1 MPMLDNASVE
11 VMSTGLKYPEGP
23 IHCEDGSI
31 VLVEIM
37 GQTLTQIPAS
47 GGKGETLATL
57 PGGPNGAA
65 VGPGNSVYICNS
77 GGFDWTPIPVL
88 DKQTLRVKQT
98 LLVGGNQPSTYS
110 GGSLQKYEP
119 ASRKV
124 SVLYTECVER
134 YAPANSLYQHPNAFW
149 NPPFMLRGPDDLVV
163 DHEGGIWFTD
173 WGKIRARDK
182 DITAVYYASADG
194 KSIKQMIYPLN
205 SPNGIG
211 LSPCGKKL
219 YVALTF
225 ERKVLYYE
233 IPKPGVIDPNPATI
247 DGSYLLTGDFTGQSI
262 LDSMA
267 LDVEGNVYVAT
278 MLPEGYDPA
287 SNGGITV
294 ISPDGDTDYIPIE
307 LPDAE
312 CAPLPS
318 NICFGGKDMKTAY
331 ITCGASGMLLKMP
344 AKIPGLELNY
354 NGSHFN
360 PGGEK

>member
-1 MPMLDNASVE
+1 MPTLDNTAVE
-11 VMSTGLKYPEGP
+11 IMCAGLKYPEGP
-23 IHCEDGSI
+23 VHCKDGSI
-31 VLVEIM
+31 ILVEIM
-37 GQTLTQIPAS
+37 GQTLTQVPAD
-47 GGKGETLATL
+47 GGKNKTLASL

-65 VGPGNSVYICNS
+65 VGPDNCIYVCNS
-77 GGFDWTPIPVL
+77 GGFDWTPIPL
-88 DKQTLRVKQT
+88 PNKQQ

-110 GGSLQKYEP
+110 GGSLQKVD
-119 ASRKV
+119 V
-124 SVLYTECVER
+124 STGSVNVLYTECADR
-134 YAPANSLYQHPNAFW
+134 YAPLNSLVQHPNAYW

-163 DHEGGIWFTD
+163 DEAGGIWFTD

-225 ERKVLYYE
+225 ERKVLRYD
-233 IPKPGVIDPNPATI
+233 IPEPGVIDANPRTL

-267 LDVEGNVYVAT
+267 LDVDGNVYVAT
-278 MLPEGYDPA
+278 MLPEGYAPA
-287 SNGGITV
+287 SSGGITV
-294 ISPDGDTDYIPIE
+294 ISPAGDVEYIPIE
-307 LPDAE
+307 LPNADF
-312 CAPLPS
+312 APLPS

-331 ITCGASGMLLKMP
+331 ITCGAAGLLLKMP
-344 AKIPGLELNY
+344 ASIPGLELNC
-354 NGSHFN
+354 NGSHFD
-360 PGGEK
+360 PKGGKQ